1 MILKLKNVNFTSQ
14 YPISIKN
21 VDIDKIIIF
30 YKVSFDR
37 KGFKY
42 FIGHKNDE
50 KVKPFCIMLPKMN
63 GYLEN
68 CGESKYMFFL
78 IKDDELLEKHN
89 NVYDKTS
96 NSIKKDLIVNQIQ

>member
-1 MILKLKNVNFTSQ
+1 
-14 YPISIKN
+14 
-21 VDIDKIIIF
+21 
-30 YKVSFDR
+30 
-37 KGFKY
+37 
-42 FIGHKNDE
+42 
-50 KVKPFCIMLPKMN
+50 MN
-63 GYLEN
+63 GYIEN